1 MEQKKDFITSNTAE
15 TDVISRA
22 EYDALKAELAK
33 SRAELAQN
41 QAELSQSQEELS
53 QSQAE
58 LAQKQA
64 ELSKSQEEL
73 AKKRAE
79 LAQKQEEA
87 DRYLQQLTAA
97 NLQNDFLLE
106 QLRLK
111 VKKIFGRSS
120 EASQDPVMEQLSL
133 FFNEAEATDAESLV
147 PEQAGTKVK
156 AYTRKRRCGSIEDVI
171 PEGLP
176 VKKVEH
182 RLSEEERVCPE
193 CGEIM
198 EEIGKEVRRTLKIV
212 PAQYSIIEDITYTY
226 SCNRCKKETGEAT
239 IVKAAHEPAVMPGS
253 FASAEAIAYIMT
265 QKYVMHSPLYRLQQE
280 MESAGIQLSRQTMSN
295 WMMHASKDW
304 LLPVYERMRL
314 YLRQEDILHGDET
327 TLQVIKEPGK
337 SAVSKSYMW
346 LYRTGRYAAKQIV
359 LYEYCPNRKPEN
371 AECFLGSFHGY
382 LHTDGYQGYH
392 TLKNVRIVGCF
403 AHARRK
409 FDEALN
415 ALSKD
420 EREGSPAAV
429 GAAYITRLFLLE
441 REYESL
447 PPEERREKRLEQ
459 AKPVLDELLAW
470 AKRTDPKTAPKSALG
485 KALKY
490 LLNQWTYLLGYLE
503 DGRLELSNNR
513 AERSIKPF
521 VIGRKNWLFANTPGG
536 AQASAVIFSIVET
549 AKATGLDPYRYLLH
563 IMKTAPSLDHAK
575 HDWPEV
581 LLPWNAPTSCKLPV
595 PGASC

>member
-1 MEQKKDFITSNTAE
+1 MEQKKDFITSNTVG
-15 TDVISRA
+15 TDAISRA
-22 EYDALKAELAK
+22 EYEALKAELAK
-33 SRAELAQN
+33 SRAELAQK
-41 QAELSQSQEELS
+41 QAELSK
-53 QSQAE
+53 SQAE

-64 ELSKSQEEL
+64 EL
-73 AKKRAE
+73 AKKQA
-79 LAQKQEEA
+79 EA

-97 NLQNDFLLE
+97 NLQNDYLME

-111 VKKIFGRSS
+111 AKKIFGRSS
-120 EASQDPVMEQLSL
+120 EVSQDPVMEQLSL

-156 AYTRKRRCGSIEDVI
+156 AYTRKRRRGSIEDVI

-176 VKKVEH
+176 VEKVEH

-212 PAQYSIIEDITYTY
+212 PPQFSIIEDITYTY
-226 SCNRCKKETGEAT
+226 SCSRCKEETGEAT
-239 IVKAAHEPAVMPGS
+239 IVKAAHEPSVMPGS

-265 QKYVMHSPLYRLQQE
+265 QKYVMHTPLYRLQQE

-295 WMMHASKDW
+295 WTMHAAKDW
-304 LLPVYERMRL
+304 LLPVYERMQL

-346 LYRTGRYAAKQIV
+346 LYRTGKYAGKQIV

-371 AECFLGSFHGY
+371 AERFLGSFNGY

-420 EREGSPAAV
+420 EREGAPAAF

-441 REYESL
+441 REYETL
-447 PPEERREKRLEQ
+447 TPEERRKKRLEQ

-470 AKRTDPKTAPKSALG
+470 AKRTEPKTAPKSALG

-490 LLNQWTYLLGYLE
+490 LLNQWPYLLGYLE

-549 AKATGLDPYRYLLH
+549 AKANGLDPYRYLLH
-563 IMKTAPSLDHAK
+563 IMKTAPSLDHANP
-575 HDWPEV
+575 DWPED
-581 LLPWNAPTSCKLPV
+581 LLPWNAPASCKLQTPD
-595 PGASC
+595 AT